1 MSMDQYSR
9 EAGPPSAGA
18 FDKIGAA
25 FLAMGADPTTN
36 IVRLTVLCAEVL
48 GSDAAVYYRLDGG
61 KLFAVA
67 RWGLPDDFPV
77 VAEPAAAHMEDIRAH
92 PDAVHRGDGGCPGF
106 RACAAR
112 LVRPEGAESGLL
124 RVLYR
129 EPHAPAPTDDALMG
143 LIAGALAV
151 EERRLAAEREKKRLS
166 EALRQSMKMEAVGL
180 LVGGV
185 AHDFNNSLTSIC
197 GNAEI
202 LRRREGLPPE
212 AREEAEEIAKAGRY
226 AAALTRQLLAF
237 SRKAPVDPV
246 VFDLNGVLAD
256 LHKMLS
262 RTVGE
267 RVQVELTPLPEPAMV
282 RADVGQ
288 IEQVVMNLSVN
299 ARDAMPDGGKLAIR
313 VETIEVAEKTA
324 PPGIRAKPG
333 RYVVLSVADTG
344 VGIPAEVRA
353 RLFEPFF
360 TTKDPGK
367 GTGLG
372 LATVQGIVL
381 QNDGAVTVESE
392 PGHGA
397 EFRVWLPSAAA
408 PQAAGAAKGPAEEA
422 SLAGKRVLL
431 VEDEAPVRSLL
442 ARILRNAGVEVIEE
456 ISGDSA
462 AIRAPLN
469 AAPDALVTDI
479 VMPGISGYELAR
491 RLRERHPTLPIVF
504 ISGYADEETLD
515 AASGC
520 PNATVLMK
528 PFSPSE
534 LVRRVRRALAG
545 PAPRA

>member
-1 MSMDQYSR
+1 MNQPADC
-9 EAGPPSAGA
+9 PL
-18 FDKIGAA
+18 DKIGAA

-48 GSDAAVYYRLDGG
+48 GADAAVYYRLDGG

-77 VAEPAAAHMEDIRAH
+77 VAEPAATHMDDIRAH
-92 PDAVHRGDGGCPGF
+92 PETIHRGDGGCQGYKS
-106 RACAAR
+106 CAAR
-112 LVRPEGAESGLL
+112 LVRPEGAETGLL
-124 RVLYR
+124 RVLYK
-129 EPHAPAPTDDALMG
+129 EPRPPGANDDALMG
-143 LIAGALAV
+143 LVAGALAV

-202 LRRREGLPPE
+202 LRRRDDLSAE
-212 AREEAEEIAKAGRY
+212 ARDEAEEIAKAGRY

-267 RVQVELTPLPEPAMV
+267 RVKVALVPLPEPALV

-288 IEQVVMNLSVN
+288 IEQVVMNLAVN
-299 ARDAMPDGGKLAIR
+299 ARDAMPDGGTLTLR
-313 VETIEVAEKTA
+313 VGSVAVAAETA
-324 PPGIRAKPG
+324 PPGIRSKPG

-344 VGIPAEVRA
+344 VGISATVRA

-392 PGHGA
+392 PGRGA
-397 EFRVWLPSAAA
+397 EFRVWLPAVAVGKEAEAAAA
-408 PQAAGAAKGPAEEA
+408 PVEEA
-422 SLAGKRVLL
+422 PLAGKRVLL

-442 ARILRNAGVEVIEE
+442 ARILRNAGIEVVEE

-462 AIRAPLN
+462 AIRAPMT

-491 RLRERHPTLPIVF
+491 RLRERQPALPIVF

-545 PAPRA
+545 PSPRA